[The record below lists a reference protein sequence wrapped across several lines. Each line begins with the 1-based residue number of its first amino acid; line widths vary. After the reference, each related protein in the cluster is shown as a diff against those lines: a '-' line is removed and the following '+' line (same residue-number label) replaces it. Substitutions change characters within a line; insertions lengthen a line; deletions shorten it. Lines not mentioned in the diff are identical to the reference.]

1 MRGVLSNLIEVNHSK
16 IKETNRKKIIALL
29 LEKNEITK
37 LDISRILDISITT
50 VSTNITELKNE
61 GIVEDVRSLE
71 STGGRKAIAI
81 KLDENCRYSIGVALT
96 PNHIKITLVNLKKEI
111 FENIRIRHKNNGI
124 ENLITI
130 INENIDLVMKKYNLN
145 SEKLLGVGFSLPGTV
160 DFQKGI
166 VKYSYLLGI
175 KDFNLKEKFEYL
187 NVPIYVDNE
196 ANLSAYYEFLNRKDM
211 LKNLLYVS
219 ITDGLGLG
227 IIINSKIYRGD
238 NNSSGEFG
246 HIKVSIN
253 GKKCKCGAK
262 GCLEAYTSMN
272 ALIDSYNDASLEDI
286 SDIDEFEELYQQNDV
301 LTKKVLDKY
310 LKILGTGISNL
321 IMLLDPNT
329 IIIGGDINNL
339 LNDKID
345 ILKTNIYKDN
355 LFTDENSCTIS
366 MASFKES
373 YLLGAAMMPIEEFLE
388 IK

>member
-1 MRGVLSNLIEVNHSK
+1 MRGALQNLIEVNHSK
-16 IKETNRKKIIALL
+16 IKESNRKKIISLL
-29 LEKNEITK
+29 LEKNEIAK

-50 VSTNITELKNE
+50 VSTNINELKSE

-81 KLDENCRYSIGVALT
+81 KLNENCRYSIGVALT
-96 PNHIKITLVNLKKEI
+96 PSHIKVTLVNLKKRIIESL
-111 FENIRIRHKNNGI
+111 RIRHKNNGI
-124 ENLITI
+124 ENMLSIIKENLELIM
-130 INENIDLVMKKYNLN
+130 EKYDLN
-145 SEKLLGVGFSLPGTV
+145 SENLLGVGFSLPGTV
-160 DFQKGI
+160 DFNEGI
-166 VKYSYLLGI
+166 IKYSYLLEA

-211 LKNLLYVS
+211 LENLLYIS

-227 IIINSKIYRGD
+227 IVINGKIYRGE

-246 HIKVSIN
+246 HIKVAID

-272 ALIDSYNDASLEDI
+272 ALIDSYNEMSLEDI
-286 SDIDEFEELYQQNDV
+286 SDIDEFEELYMKND
-301 LTKKVLDKY
+301 LATKKALDKY
-310 LKILGTGISNL
+310 LKILGIGISNL
-321 IMLLDPNT
+321 IMLLDPNS

-339 LNDKID
+339 LTDKID
-345 ILKTNIYKDN
+345 ILKKVVYKDN
-355 LFTDENSCTIS
+355 LFTDENSCSIS
-366 MASFKES
+366 VASFKES
-373 YLLGAAMMPIEEFLE
+373 YLLGAAMLPIEEFLE